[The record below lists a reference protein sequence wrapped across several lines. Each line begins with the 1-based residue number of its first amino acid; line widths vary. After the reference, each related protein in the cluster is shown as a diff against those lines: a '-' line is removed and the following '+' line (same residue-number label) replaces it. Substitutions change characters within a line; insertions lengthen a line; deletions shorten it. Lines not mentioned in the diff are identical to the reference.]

1 MSSGRIGLV
10 AGIDVSA
17 TRGLDAAILTPDG
30 TLIQTAWLP
39 GLEGLRIWLDAWAS
53 RLSVVAV
60 DAPSSIAW
68 EAGGRQAERALR
80 ARGVSLYLAP
90 PSEVG
95 AASWMVE
102 GWAVFRLLV
111 EHGFPEAR
119 DARARTPGDRAALEC
134 FPYAAYVA
142 WSGAKRP
149 LKAVPAAWVRR
160 VLKQCG
166 YVLPGTAKDA
176 PDAVAAALTALAWVR
191 GEAVA
196 YGDPDEGVIWTP
208 CALPD
213 LAARPG
219 QRPGRISGRHLQ
231 SPTSATGAP
240 APTG

>member
-1 MSSGRIGLV
+1 MTEMSSGRIGLV

-30 TLIQTAWLP
+30 TLVQTAWLP
-39 GLEGLRIWLDAWAS
+39 GLDGLRIWLDAWAS
-53 RLSVVAV
+53 RLSAVAV
-60 DAPSSIAW
+60 DAPSSIARV
-68 EAGGRQAERALR
+68 AGGRQAERVLR

-102 GWAVFRLLV
+102 GWAVFRLLA

-119 DARARTPGDRAALEC
+119 DDFERMPGDRAALEC

-149 LKAVPAAWVRR
+149 PETVPTAWVRR
-160 VLKQCG
+160 VLARRG

-213 LAARPG
+213 LTARPG
-219 QRPGRISGRHLQ
+219 QRPGRASSRQ
-231 SPTSATGAP
+231 PQPPT
-240 APTG
+240 